1 MGQPVQ
7 RRGVIK
13 TVNKKKRTYRT
24 RSDVKTK
31 RRHPEY
37 GTSKLELK
45 FAKEFL
51 DVLGVKYIY
60 QFKAEEIGRY
70 FDFFIPS
77 ANIIIEVNGCY

>member
-1 MGQPVQ
+1 MAQPVQ
-7 RRGVIK
+7 RRGTTK
-13 TVNKKKRTYRT
+13 TVNKKKRIQRT
-24 RSDVKTK
+24 RSDVRPK
-31 RRHPEY
+31 RKHPEY

-77 ANIIIEVNGCY
+77 ANIIIEINGCY